1 MTDNDTKTQN
11 QEIMDIEEQKQT
23 ESVYR
28 KMPELIEAGF
38 ATWLQDQY
46 GPGVVYMLDD
56 YLDIMEKKFGK

>member
-1 MTDNDTKTQN
+1 
-11 QEIMDIEEQKQT
+11 MDIEEQKQT